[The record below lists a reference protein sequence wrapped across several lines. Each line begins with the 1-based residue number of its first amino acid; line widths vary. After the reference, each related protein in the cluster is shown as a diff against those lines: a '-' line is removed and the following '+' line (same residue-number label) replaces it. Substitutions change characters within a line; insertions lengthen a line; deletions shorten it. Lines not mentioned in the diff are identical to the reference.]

1 MPYND
6 GLIFTILT
14 GSKFREA
21 SVAVPSMIDA
31 DGDQA
36 AKPEYN

>member
-1 MPYND
+1 V
-6 GLIFTILT
+6 IEV
-14 GSKFREA
+14 REA